1 MQNGD
6 FENGIFFLKQAV
18 EMRRQLFKNV
28 DNIDLAD
35 SLNNL
40 GGCYLQKKET
50 FTALVYLI
58 EAYDMRKRLFDVKKI
73 SIDEDLAESLSNI
86 DLAYMQIGDLKK
98 AEAFTNEGL
107 KMHLALHKN
116 SDNKGLATSLNNF
129 GLVFLLKGEDLNQA
143 ELYLKRGLEMRMRL
157 FNGNTNHP
165 DVLQSIGNC
174 RKLEEIK
181 NGQLEREIIKILDG
195 ANKKKS
201 SFCQI
206 L

>member
-1 MQNGD
+1 MTIPTAD

-28 DNIDLAD
+28 DNIDLAQ
-35 SLNNL
+35 SINNL

-50 FTALVYLI
+50 STALVYLI

-86 DLAYMQIGDLKK
+86 GVAYMQIGDLKK
-98 AEAFTNEGL
+98 AEAFTNVGL
-107 KMHLALHKN
+107 KMRLTLHKN
-116 SDNKGLATSLNNF
+116 SDKKSLATSLDNF
-129 GLVFLLKGEDLNQA
+129 GAVLLLKGEDLNQA
-143 ELYLKRGLEMRMRL
+143 ELYLKRCLEMRMRL

-165 DVLQSIGNC
+165 EVLRSIGNC
-174 RKLEEIK
+174 Q
-181 NGQLEREIIKILDG
+181 QLETIKIRRAFIRDYG
-195 ANKKKS
+195 KKKS

>member
-1 MQNGD
+1 
-6 FENGIFFLKQAV
+6 
-18 EMRRQLFKNV
+18 
-28 DNIDLAD
+28 
-35 SLNNL
+35 
-40 GGCYLQKKET
+40 
-50 FTALVYLI
+50 
-58 EAYDMRKRLFDVKKI
+58 MRKRLFDVKKN
-73 SIDEDLAESLSNI
+73 SIDENLAESLSNI

-107 KMHLALHKN
+107 KMRLTLYKN
-116 SDNKGLATSLNNF
+116 SDNKYLATSLNNF

-165 DVLQSIGNC
+165 DVLQSIDNC
-174 RKLEEIK
+174 QQLEEIK
-181 NGQLEREIIKILDG
+181 IRRAFIKDFNSTYG
-195 ANKKKS
+195 KKKS